1 MANQAQQ
8 PGREPRTAS
17 TGFDDLRKEIAQL
30 NEQAQKKARKIRDV
44 RDQARILARRRGSAL

>member
-8 PGREPRTAS
+8 PGPGRATAS